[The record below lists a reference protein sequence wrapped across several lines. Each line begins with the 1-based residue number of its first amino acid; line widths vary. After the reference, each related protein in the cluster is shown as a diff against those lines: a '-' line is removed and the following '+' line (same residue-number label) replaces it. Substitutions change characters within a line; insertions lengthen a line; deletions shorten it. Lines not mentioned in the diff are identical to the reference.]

1 MSENPFET
9 QTTMPGGELPPVGV
23 KSAPSGV
30 QFHLTVCLILAILGI
45 LGSCMGGCTTAITEF
60 AQYQTSSRS
69 NAEGD
74 VGSPAVSSDE
84 FSFSLESSEPALNG
98 FGSSAEFIGTTNA
111 EPGSPSFESQAQ
123 QVGRHPVLRVI
134 NVIILLFGIIT
145 AIVLL
150 LACIKGMRRQA
161 GAPKSMAF
169 ALAVAIFYKVTG
181 IFFGVLGGVITWIEM
196 NRILENGTLAP
207 EQMTLMK
214 FSLWA
219 AVGITAFA
227 IFLAMLMA
235 GYYVYA
241 RGVFKRSDVLAY
253 FDSK

>member
-1 MSENPFET
+1 MSDNPFEA
-9 QTTMPGGELPPVGV
+9 QTAPQVGGIAPVDV
-23 KSAPSGV
+23 QSAPSGL
-30 QFHLTVCLILAILGI
+30 QFNLTVCLILAILGI
-45 LGSCMGGCTTAITEF
+45 LGSCLGGCTAAFTEF

-69 NAEGD
+69 NAEGG
-74 VGSPAVSSDE
+74 VGSPAVSSD
-84 FSFSLESSEPALNG
+84 
-98 FGSSAEFIGTTNA
+98 TTDA

-123 QVGRHPVLRVI
+123 QIGRHPVLRVS

-150 LACIKGMRRQA
+150 LACIKGMRRQP
-161 GAPKSMAF
+161 GAPKSMTF
-169 ALAVAIFYKVTG
+169 ALAVAIFYKITG
-181 IFFGVLGGVITWIEM
+181 IAFGVLGGVITWIEM
-196 NRILENGTLAP
+196 NKILENGTLAP

-214 FSLWA
+214 ISLWA
-219 AVGITAFA
+219 AIGITAFA
-227 IFLAMLMA
+227 IFLAVLMA

>member
-45 LGSCMGGCTTAITEF
+45 LGSCLGGCTAAITEF

-69 NAEGD
+69 NAEGG
-74 VGSPAVSSDE
+74 VGSPVISSDE
-84 FSFSLESSEPALNG
+84 VSFTLEQAQPALNG
-98 FGSSAEFIGTTNA
+98 VGSSAEFIGTTDA

-123 QVGRHPVLRVI
+123 QIGRHPVLRVS

-161 GAPKSMAF
+161 GTPKSMTF
-169 ALAVAIFYKVTG
+169 ALAVAVFYKITG
-181 IFFGVLGGVITWIEM
+181 IAFGVLGGVITWIEM
-196 NRILENGTLAP
+196 NKILENVTLAP

-214 FSLWA
+214 ISLWA
-219 AVGITAFA
+219 AIGFTAFA
-227 IFLAMLMA
+227 IFLAVIMA